1 MPKIN
6 TYTDNATIEDVD
18 AVLTYDPSG
27 SGATKLTTFAR
38 IASWVSAKLAALGK
52 KTTISSADQILM
64 VNGSAAARIDYNV
77 LAKAII
83 EQYAGSTVAGSA
95 QSVKA
100 ALDAL
105 NSNKVGKGGL
115 LTSSLDAMFTPGIY
129 WVRKAQASGVQPV
142 YDFYM
147 LVVESTGYSDTATQ
161 IAYNMDNAVSSS
173 RIYANGNWSAWERT
187 PTRAEVDELN
197 SKLIDHFM
205 AFEDVPVESGVCS
218 VSINGLVATSKAIVC
233 PIRKSTTA
241 YDRIYTPQCS
251 PGKLYLYVRNGQNT
265 MPADGTLVS
274 FVVFWQ

>member
-52 KTTISSADQILM
+52 KTAITSADQILM

-105 NSNKVGKGGL
+105 NSNRLKIIKQGSLNSDNPIQITVQSSQLYLFVWGL
-115 LTSSLDAMFTPGIY
+115 YSSYGVVVLTNGSNIN
-129 WVRKAQASGVQPV
+129 
-142 YDFYM
+142 
-147 LVVESTGYSDTATQ
+147 Q
-161 IAYNMDNAVSSS
+161 IAKADNYVDITVSNGTYEITCSS
-173 RIYANGNWSAWERT
+173 
-187 PTRAEVDELN
+187 
-197 SKLIDHFM
+197 K
-205 AFEDVPVESGVCS
+205 
-218 VSINGLVATSKAIVC
+218 TSRPYFIVG
-233 PIRKSTTA
+233 I
-241 YDRIYTPQCS
+241 
-251 PGKLYLYVRNGQNT
+251 
-265 MPADGTLVS
+265 
-274 FVVFWQ
+274 

>member
-52 KTTISSADQILM
+52 KTAITSADQILM

-105 NSNKVGKGGL
+105 NSKTTYAAVDFNQVASINTEYIQPYVGHYVVWGKVVQFYLGFNVLKECPINTRL
-115 LTSSLDAMFTPGIY
+115 FTLTKYLPI
-129 WVRKAQASGVQPV
+129 
-142 YDFYM
+142 
-147 LVVESTGYSDTATQ
+147 EHTQ
-161 IAYNMDNAVSSS
+161 INELESHVFGYIN
-173 RIYANGNWSAWERT
+173 YQGN
-187 PTRAEVDELN
+187 
-197 SKLIDHFM
+197 H
-205 AFEDVPVESGVCS
+205 
-218 VSINGLVATSKAIVC
+218 VATITV
-233 PIRKSTTA
+233 
-241 YDRIYTPQCS
+241 
-251 PGKLYLYVRNGQNT
+251 
-265 MPADGTLVS
+265 PADGIYRITGMYMCR
-274 FVVFWQ
+274 

>member
-52 KTTISSADQILM
+52 KTAITSADQILM

-105 NSNKVGKGGL
+105 NSNFVLQTSTVIADCMEVRKVGKICQ
-115 LTSSLDAMFTPGIY
+115 FKI
-129 WVRKAQASGVQPV
+129 
-142 YDFYM
+142 F
-147 LVVESTGYSDTATQ
+147 
-161 IAYNMDNAVSSS
+161 
-173 RIYANGNWSAWERT
+173 GN
-187 PTRAEVDELN
+187 
-197 SKLIDHFM
+197 I
-205 AFEDVPVESGVCS
+205 
-218 VSINGLVATSKAIVC
+218 
-233 PIRKSTTA
+233 
-241 YDRIYTPQCS
+241 PQT
-251 PGKLYLYVRNGQNT
+251 YE
-265 MPADGTLVS
+265 DGTVIATIENGFRPAAGNNDFQVFNVS
-274 FVVFWQ
+274 GGYCGTLRISSNGTVSPVFGALAAGTVRCLYMYISQ

>member
-52 KTTISSADQILM
+52 KTAITSADQILM

-105 NSNKVGKGGL
+105 NSNVNSFG
-115 LTSSLDAMFTPGIY
+115 
-129 WVRKAQASGVQPV
+129 
-142 YDFYM
+142 
-147 LVVESTGYSDTATQ
+147 TATDLNEATKSKVLYRFNSGAENNPGYNYGFL
-161 IAYNMDNAVSSS
+161 IAFTEGNNVNQFAIPRGGAGTTAESIS
-173 RIYANGNWSAWERT
+173 RRSKGANGGWGEWVKFPS
-187 PTRAEVDELN
+187 RAEL
-197 SKLIDHFM
+197 
-205 AFEDVPVESGVCS
+205 
-218 VSINGLVATSKAIVC
+218 
-233 PIRKSTTA
+233 TA
-241 YDRIYTPQCS
+241 LEARVTALEN
-251 PGKLYLYVRNGQNT
+251 K
-265 MPADGTLVS
+265 
-274 FVVFWQ
+274 